1 MTLILGGI
9 TDTDGIPLTEED
21 GMQTGAIR
29 GTGAGGLGIRL
40 TGTCISVTTGA
51 GTIRSLT
58 LGGGTVIGRD
68 TGTAIGQDTGLATGP
83 VTVRD
88 IGLVI
93 GLGTDQDTILDITL
107 DTILE
112 AVPVQGQ
119 TTAGMYTTAK
129 GPHLLHIMQA
139 GATPLQAVM
148 WQEGR
153 TQAA

>member
-1 MTLILGGI
+1 MTLIHGGI
-9 TDTDGIPLTEED
+9 TDTDGIPLTVED

-51 GTIRSLT
+51 GTIRSMT

-112 AVPVQGQ
+112 AVLVQGQ

>member
-21 GMQTGAIR
+21 GMQTGTIR

-40 TGTCISVTTGA
+40 TGTCISVTIGA
-51 GTIRSLT
+51 GTIRSMT
-58 LGGGTVIGRD
+58 LGGGPVTGLD
-68 TGTAIGQDTGLATGP
+68 TGTAIGPDTGLATGP

-88 IGLVI
+88 IGLGI

>member
-51 GTIRSLT
+51 GTIRSMT
-58 LGGGTVIGRD
+58 LGGDPVTGRD
-68 TGTAIGQDTGLATGP
+68 TGTAIGPDTGPATGP

-107 DTILE
+107 ETILE

-119 TTAGMYTTAK
+119 TTAGMYTTAR
-129 GPHLLHIMQA
+129 GPHRLHIMRA
-139 GATPLQAVM
+139 GATTLQATM
-148 WQEGR
+148 RQEGP
-153 TQAA
+153 TQEA

>member
-51 GTIRSLT
+51 GTIRSMT
-58 LGGGTVIGRD
+58 LGGGPVTGRD
-68 TGTAIGQDTGLATGP
+68 TGTAIGPDTGLATGQ

-93 GLGTDQDTILDITL
+93 GLGTDQDTTLDTIL

>member
-40 TGTCISVTTGA
+40 TGTCISVTIGA
-51 GTIRSLT
+51 GTIRSMT
-58 LGGGTVIGRD
+58 LGGGPVTGRD
-68 TGTAIGQDTGLATGP
+68 TGTAIGPDTGLVTGP
-83 VTVRD
+83 VTV
-88 IGLVI
+88 LVI

>member
-1 MTLILGGI
+1 MTLIHGGI

-40 TGTCISVTTGA
+40 TGTCISVTIGA
-51 GTIRSLT
+51 GTIRSMT
-58 LGGGTVIGRD
+58 LGGGPVTGRD
-68 TGTAIGQDTGLATGP
+68 TGTAIGPDTGLVTGP
-83 VTVRD
+83 VTV
-88 IGLVI
+88 LVI

>member
-51 GTIRSLT
+51 GTIRSMT
-58 LGGGTVIGRD
+58 LGGGPVTGLD
-68 TGTAIGQDTGLATGP
+68 TGTAIGPDTGLATGP

-93 GLGTDQDTILDITL
+93 GLGTDQDTIL

-139 GATPLQAVM
+139 GATPLQEAM

>member
-51 GTIRSLT
+51 GTIRSMT
-58 LGGGTVIGRD
+58 LGGGPVTGRD

-88 IGLVI
+88 I

-139 GATPLQAVM
+139 GTTPLQAVM

>member
-1 MTLILGGI
+1 MTLIHGGI

-51 GTIRSLT
+51 GTIRSMT
-58 LGGGTVIGRD
+58 LGGGPVTGRD
-68 TGTAIGQDTGLATGP
+68 TGTAIGPDTGLATGQ

-88 IGLVI
+88 IGLGI

-139 GATPLQAVM
+139 GATPLQTVM

>member
-51 GTIRSLT
+51 GTIRSMT

>member
-21 GMQTGAIR
+21 GMQTGTIR

-51 GTIRSLT
+51 GTIRSMT
-58 LGGGTVIGRD
+58 LGGGPVTGRD
-68 TGTAIGQDTGLATGP
+68 TGTDIGPDIGLATGP

-88 IGLVI
+88 IGLGI

-148 WQEGR
+148 WQESR

>member
-51 GTIRSLT
+51 GTIRSMT
-58 LGGGTVIGRD
+58 LGGGPVTGRD
-68 TGTAIGQDTGLATGP
+68 TGTAIGPDTGLATGQ

-88 IGLVI
+88 IGLGI

>member
-51 GTIRSLT
+51 GTIRSMT
-58 LGGGTVIGRD
+58 LGGGPVTGRD
-68 TGTAIGQDTGLATGP
+68 TGTAIGPDTGLVTGP
-83 VTVRD
+83 VTVL
-88 IGLVI
+88 GI
-93 GLGTDQDTILDITL
+93 GLGTDQDTILDFTL

-112 AVPVQGQ
+112 AVLVQGQ
-119 TTAGMYTTAK
+119 TTAGMYTTEK

>member
-51 GTIRSLT
+51 GTIRSMT
-58 LGGGTVIGRD
+58 LGGGPVTGLD
-68 TGTAIGQDTGLATGP
+68 TGTAIGPDTGPATGP

-112 AVPVQGQ
+112 AVPAQGQ

>member
-51 GTIRSLT
+51 GTIRSMT
-58 LGGGTVIGRD
+58 LGGGPVTGRD
-68 TGTAIGQDTGLATGP
+68 TGTAIGPDTGLVTGP
-83 VTVRD
+83 VTV
-88 IGLVI
+88 LVI
-93 GLGTDQDTILDITL
+93 GLGTDQDTILDIT
-107 DTILE
+107 LE

>member
-51 GTIRSLT
+51 GTIRSMT
-58 LGGGTVIGRD
+58 LGGGPVTGRD
-68 TGTAIGQDTGLATGP
+68 TGTAIGPDTGLATGQ

-88 IGLVI
+88 IGLGI

-107 DTILE
+107 ETILE

-129 GPHLLHIMQA
+129 GPHLLHIMQT
-139 GATPLQAVM
+139 GATLLQAVM